1 MHGHSHRPRLAILSW
16 SSALYDSRTERLAR
30 SALAAGYDVVVYAR
44 RDPGTAETTQHDGFR
59 VVRVAVDWRRGLRL
73 VLGRGQLTS
82 VPTPP
87 SVAGPVPSARAG
99 RVRRVLGSIA
109 RLPGI
114 RALVG
119 GIELALTFP
128 VRPLAWAAA
137 LDEVAEPADLW
148 HGMWAGSLP
157 ALERLRRR
165 HGGRTVYDSRDVFL
179 LSRGYARLPGFLVAP
194 FRRLERRWARG
205 ADAVVTVNDGYAR
218 LLAETLRVTVA
229 AVVRNCPERYVP
241 PVPAPDRIRA
251 ALGLP
256 PSTPVVLYQGRL
268 ATERG
273 IEQAIEA
280 IRDVP
285 DAVLVLLGFGR
296 LRGGLES
303 AAQAD
308 PHGRVRL
315 IDAVPPADL
324 LDWTA
329 SADVMVMPIQPT
341 TVNHRFTTPNKLWEA
356 IAAGTPVVA
365 GDLPGMA
372 EVIRETG
379 AGVLC
384 DPTSPASIAA
394 AIRTLLDLPE
404 DQRTAMRGRALDA
417 ARERYNWD
425 AQVRPLLD
433 LYGRLVERP
442 PEAAP
447 QAAPSR
453 S

>member
-1 MHGHSHRPRLAILSW
+1 MHGHPHPPRLAILSW

-30 SALAAGYDVVVYAR
+30 SARAAGYDVVVYAR
-44 RDPGTAETTQHDGFR
+44 RDPGTAETTQHEGFR
-59 VVRVAVDWRRGLRL
+59 VIRVRVDSRRAIPGLRRRTRRTRAAASPPA
-73 VLGRGQLTS
+73 VEPVSSGR
-82 VPTPP
+82 
-87 SVAGPVPSARAG
+87 ARP
-99 RVRRVLGSIA
+99 VRRVLRTVA
-109 RLPGI
+109 RLPGV
-114 RALVG
+114 RALAG
-119 GIELALTFP
+119 GLELVLAFP
-128 VRPLAWAAA
+128 VRPLAWAEA

-157 ALERLRRR
+157 ALQRLRRR
-165 HGGRTVYDSRDVFL
+165 HGGRTIYDSRDVFL
-179 LSRGYARLPGFLVAP
+179 LSRGYGRLPGLLVAP
-194 FRRLERRWARG
+194 FRLLERRWARG

-218 LLAETLRVTVA
+218 LLAETLGVGVA

-251 ALGLP
+251 ALALP
-256 PSTPVVLYQGRL
+256 AAVRVVLYQGQL
-268 ATERG
+268 ATDRG
-273 IEQAIEA
+273 IEQAIQA

-285 DAVLVLLGFGR
+285 NAVLALLGFGR
-296 LRGGLES
+296 LRGELE
-303 AAQAD
+303 AAVRAD
-308 PHGRVRL
+308 PDGRVRL
-315 IDAVPPADL
+315 IDAVPPAEL

-372 EVIRETG
+372 EVVRETG

-394 AIRTLLDLPE
+394 AIRSVLDLTRDE
-404 DQRTAMRGRALDA
+404 RAAMRQRALDA
-417 ARERYNWD
+417 AGERYNWD
-425 AQVRPLLD
+425 AQVEPLLD
-433 LYGRLVERP
+433 LYGRLLERRP
-442 PEAAP
+442 ASPP